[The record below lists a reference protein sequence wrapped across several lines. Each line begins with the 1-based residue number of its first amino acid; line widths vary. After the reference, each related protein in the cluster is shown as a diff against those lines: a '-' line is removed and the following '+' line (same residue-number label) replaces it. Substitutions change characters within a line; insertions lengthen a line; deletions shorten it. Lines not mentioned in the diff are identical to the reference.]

1 MRILRNLTR
10 QELDYYTSQPTAKKL
25 NERIKR
31 DGITV
36 PARNAE
42 APAKYSTTEDEVDI
56 SATGYELQQAN
67 KEKASHEK
75 TEKSRIDF
83 SVFRQGD
90 SNKFVISFGNAALVS
105 RAVKQGYIEVEGQRI
120 DLSDDVK
127 KQLLATSKQI
137 QDMKK
142 GVSLHNFLL
151 HEAANARQNSD
162 AMKEANDK
170 MSRAMQTAS
179 RIMHGRKVSPA
190 DEKELMEFNKDLY
203 AMAKSAAALEQH
215 RRKRDDKED
224 EKLSADNE
232 EARARE
238 AEPKDYSVEEMP
250 MPDVETQM
258 TVSLDGEVGEVTPSF
273 TPQTVPFTP

>member
-1 MRILRNLTR
+1 MRVLRNLTR

-31 DGITV
+31 DGVTV

-42 APAKYSTTEDEVDI
+42 KLDMFSTAEDEVDI
-56 SATGYELQQAN
+56 SSAGYELQQAN
-67 KEKASHEK
+67 KEKKANEK
-75 TEKSRIDF
+75 TAKPRIDF
-83 SVFRQGD
+83 SVSRQGD
-90 SNKFVISFGNAALVS
+90 SNKFVISFGNAAMVS
-105 RAVKQGYIEVEGQRI
+105 RAVKQGYIELEGQRI

-215 RRKRDDKED
+215 RCKRDDKED
-224 EKLSADNE
+224 KKISADNE

-238 AEPKDYSVEEMP
+238 AEPKNYSVEEMP

>member
-1 MRILRNLTR
+1 MRVLRNITR

-31 DGITV
+31 DGVTV

-42 APAKYSTTEDEVDI
+42 TPAKYSTTEDAVDI
-56 SATGYELQQAN
+56 SSAGYELQQAN
-67 KEKASHEK
+67 KENAANEK
-75 TEKSRIDF
+75 TEESQIDF
-83 SVFRQGD
+83 SVSRQGD
-90 SNKFVISFGNAALVS
+90 SNKFVISFANAAMVS

-120 DLSDDVK
+120 DLSDEVK

-142 GVSLHNFLL
+142 GVTLHNFLL

-162 AMKEANDK
+162 AMKEVNDK

-224 EKLSADNE
+224 EKISADND

-258 TVSLDGEVGEVTPSF
+258 TVSLDGEVGEVIDIGTRKD
-273 TPQTVPFTP
+273 V

>member
-1 MRILRNLTR
+1 MRILRNLTK

-31 DGITV
+31 DGV
-36 PARNAE
+36 AVSARNAE
-42 APAKYSTTEDEVDI
+42 TPAKYSTTEDKVDI
-56 SATGYELQQAN
+56 SAAGYELQQAS
-67 KEKASHEK
+67 KDKAANEK
-75 TEKSRIDF
+75 TEEPRIDF
-83 SVFRQGD
+83 SVFRQDD
-90 SNKFVISFGNAALVS
+90 SNKFVICFVNADMVS

-151 HEAANARQNSD
+151 HEAANARQSSD

-203 AMAKSAAALEQH
+203 AMAKNAAALEQH
-215 RRKRDDKED
+215 RRRRDDKED
-224 EKLSADNE
+224 DKISVDNE

-238 AEPKDYSVEEMP
+238 AEPKDYSVEEMS
-250 MPDVETQM
+250 MPDSETQM
-258 TVSLDGEVGEVTPSF
+258 TVSLEDGIGQVIDVGAGKEV
-273 TPQTVPFTP
+273 

>member
-1 MRILRNLTR
+1 MRVLRNITR

-31 DGITV
+31 DGVTV

-42 APAKYSTTEDEVDI
+42 TPAKYSTTEDAVDI
-56 SATGYELQQAN
+56 SSAGYELQQAS
-67 KEKASHEK
+67 KDKAANEK
-75 TEKSRIDF
+75 TEEPRIDF
-83 SVFRQGD
+83 SVSRQGD
-90 SNKFVISFGNAALVS
+90 SNKFVISFANAAMVS

-120 DLSDDVK
+120 DLSDEVK

-142 GVSLHNFLL
+142 GVTLHNFLL

-203 AMAKSAAALEQH
+203 AMAKNAAALEQH
-215 RRKRDDKED
+215 RRRRDDKED
-224 EKLSADNE
+224 DKISMDNE

-250 MPDVETQM
+250 MPDSETQM
-258 TVSLDGEVGEVTPSF
+258 TVSLEDGLGQVIDVGAGKEV
-273 TPQTVPFTP
+273 

>member
-1 MRILRNLTR
+1 MRILRNLTK

-42 APAKYSTTEDEVDI
+42 APAKYSTTEDAVDI
-56 SATGYELQQAN
+56 SSAGYELQQAS
-67 KEKASHEK
+67 KDKAANEK
-75 TEKSRIDF
+75 TEEPRIDF
-83 SVFRQGD
+83 SVSRQGD
-90 SNKFVISFGNAALVS
+90 SNKFVISFGNAAMVS

-120 DLSDDVK
+120 DLSDEVK

-137 QDMKK
+137 QDKKK

-151 HEAANARQNSD
+151 HEAANARQSSD

-224 EKLSADNE
+224 EKISADNE
-232 EARARE
+232 AARARE

-250 MPDVETQM
+250 MPTDETQM
-258 TVSLDGEVGEVTPSF
+258 TVSLDGAMGQVIDVSAGKDV
-273 TPQTVPFTP
+273 

>member
-1 MRILRNLTR
+1 MRVLRNITR

-42 APAKYSTTEDEVDI
+42 APAKYSTTEDAVDI
-56 SATGYELQQAN
+56 SSAGYELQQAS
-67 KEKASHEK
+67 KDKAANEK
-75 TEKSRIDF
+75 TEEPRIDF
-83 SVFRQGD
+83 SVSRQGD
-90 SNKFVISFGNAALVS
+90 SNKFVISFGNAAMVS

-120 DLSDDVK
+120 DLSDEVK
-127 KQLLATSKQI
+127 KQLLAVSKQI
-137 QDMKK
+137 QDKKK

-151 HEAANARQNSD
+151 HEAANARQSSD

-224 EKLSADNE
+224 EKISADNE

-250 MPDVETQM
+250 MPTDETQM
-258 TVSLDGEVGEVTPSF
+258 TVSLDGEMGQVIDVSAGKDV
-273 TPQTVPFTP
+273 

>member
-1 MRILRNLTR
+1 MRILRNLTK
-10 QELDYYTSQPTAKKL
+10 QELDYYTSQPTARKL

-42 APAKYSTTEDEVDI
+42 ASAKYSTTEDAVDI
-56 SATGYELQQAN
+56 SSAGYELQQAS
-67 KEKASHEK
+67 KDKAANEK
-75 TEKSRIDF
+75 TEEPRIDF
-83 SVFRQGD
+83 SVSRQGD
-90 SNKFVISFGNAALVS
+90 SNKFVISFGNAAMVS

-120 DLSDDVK
+120 DLSDEVK

-137 QDMKK
+137 QDKKK

-151 HEAANARQNSD
+151 HEAANARQSSD

-224 EKLSADNE
+224 EKISADNE
-232 EARARE
+232 AARARE

-250 MPDVETQM
+250 MPTDETQM
-258 TVSLDGEVGEVTPSF
+258 TVSLDGEMGQVIDVSAGKDV
-273 TPQTVPFTP
+273 

>member
-1 MRILRNLTR
+1 MRILRNLTK

-42 APAKYSTTEDEVDI
+42 APAKYSTTEDAVDI
-56 SATGYELQQAN
+56 SSAGYELQQAS
-67 KEKASHEK
+67 KDKAANEK
-75 TEKSRIDF
+75 TEEPRIDF
-83 SVFRQGD
+83 SVSRQGD
-90 SNKFVISFGNAALVS
+90 SNKFVISFGNAAMVS

-120 DLSDDVK
+120 DLSDEVK

-137 QDMKK
+137 QDKKK

-151 HEAANARQNSD
+151 HEAANARQSSD
-162 AMKEANDK
+162 VMKEANDK

-224 EKLSADNE
+224 EKISADNE
-232 EARARE
+232 AARARE

-250 MPDVETQM
+250 MPTDETQM
-258 TVSLDGEVGEVTPSF
+258 TVSLDGEMGQVIDVSAGKDV
-273 TPQTVPFTP
+273 

>member
-1 MRILRNLTR
+1 MRVLRNLTR

-25 NERIKR
+25 NERIRR
-31 DGITV
+31 DGVTV
-36 PARNAE
+36 LAQNAE
-42 APAKYSTTEDEVDI
+42 KLNMFSTTEDEVDI
-56 SATGYELQQAN
+56 SSAGYELQQASKN
-67 KEKASHEK
+67 KAAN
-75 TEKSRIDF
+75 EKSEEPRIDF
-83 SVFRQGD
+83 SVSRQGD
-90 SNKFVISFGNAALVS
+90 SNKFVISFGNAAMVS

-120 DLSDDVK
+120 DLSDEVK

-137 QDMKK
+137 QDKKK

-151 HEAANARQNSD
+151 HEAANARQSSD

-224 EKLSADNE
+224 EKISADNE
-232 EARARE
+232 AARARE

-250 MPDVETQM
+250 MPTDETQM
-258 TVSLDGEVGEVTPSF
+258 TVSLDGEMGQVIDVSAGKDV
-273 TPQTVPFTP
+273 

>member
-1 MRILRNLTR
+1 MRVLRNITR

-31 DGITV
+31 DGMTV
-36 PARNAE
+36 PAQNTE
-42 APAKYSTTEDEVDI
+42 KLDMFSTAEVDI
-56 SATGYELQQAN
+56 SSAGYELQQAD
-67 KEKASHEK
+67 KEKAAKEK
-75 TEKSRIDF
+75 TEEARIDF
-83 SVFRQGD
+83 SVSRQGD
-90 SNKFVISFGNAALVS
+90 SNKFVISFANAAMVS

-120 DLSDDVK
+120 DLSDEVK

-142 GVSLHNFLL
+142 GVTLHNFLL
-151 HEAANARQNSD
+151 HEAANARQSSD

-203 AMAKSAAALEQH
+203 AMAKNAAALEQH
-215 RRKRDDKED
+215 RRRRDDKED
-224 EKLSADNE
+224 DKISVDNE

-250 MPDVETQM
+250 MPDSETQM
-258 TVSLDGEVGEVTPSF
+258 TVSLEDGLGQVIDVGAGKEV
-273 TPQTVPFTP
+273 

>member
-31 DGITV
+31 DGEMV
-36 PARNAE
+36 SSRNAQKLE
-42 APAKYSTTEDEVDI
+42 KGTTVADEVNI
-56 SATGYELQQAN
+56 STVGYELQQAD
-67 KEKASHEK
+67 KEKVA
-75 TEKSRIDF
+75 TEKSEESRIDYF
-83 SVFRQGD
+83 ISRQGD
-90 SNKFVISFGNAALVS
+90 SNKFVISFGNAAMVS

-120 DLSDDVK
+120 DLTDEVK

-162 AMKEANDK
+162 AMREANDK
-170 MSRAMQTAS
+170 MSRAMMTAS

-203 AMAKSAAALEQH
+203 AMAKNAAALEQH
-215 RRKRDDKED
+215 RRKRDDAED
-224 EKLSADNE
+224 EKISADND

-238 AEPKDYSVEEMP
+238 AEPKDYSVEEIP
-250 MPDVETQM
+250 LPHAETQM
-258 TVSLDGEVGEVTPSF
+258 TISLDGEMGQVVDVSAGKDM
-273 TPQTVPFTP
+273 

>member
-1 MRILRNLTR
+1 MRILRNITR

-31 DGITV
+31 DGVSV
-36 PARNAE
+36 PSGSANSTAE
-42 APAKYSTTEDEVDI
+42 DKVDI
-56 SATGYELQQAN
+56 SSAGYELQQAN
-67 KEKASHEK
+67 KGKTANEKVE
-75 TEKSRIDF
+75 EGQRIDF
-83 SVFRQGD
+83 SVSRQGD
-90 SNKFVISFGNAALVS
+90 SNKFVISFANAAMVS

-120 DLSDDVK
+120 DLSDEVK

-142 GVSLHNFLL
+142 GVTLHNFLL

-203 AMAKSAAALEQH
+203 AMAKNAAALEQH
-215 RRKRDDKED
+215 RRRRDDKED
-224 EKLSADNE
+224 DKISVDNE

-250 MPDVETQM
+250 MPDSETQM
-258 TVSLDGEVGEVTPSF
+258 TVSLEDGIGQVIDVGAGKEV
-273 TPQTVPFTP
+273 